1 MMGQLKTLHMKI
13 EVALKSGILKLAGLL
28 MVFAYLV
35 LSGTSLQAT
44 HIVGGQLSYK
54 SLGKGWYEIQLV
66 VRRDCKNGADT
77 VYFDNPALIGVF
89 YGDNQ
94 KAFRIGT
101 DGVVQMEFHK
111 DDTLT
116 EKPANVCISRFEEVC
131 VHEAVYTKRIF
142 LPFDERGYYLV
153 YQRCCRNQTLTNIV
167 NPLETGTTYAIRIFP
182 NNLIDEDSSPQ
193 FGDFPPIYTCV
204 NKPFR
209 FDHSAT
215 DLDGDSLAYVLCSPN
230 LGKTRLNPADRP
242 DPPPYDSVL
251 FRSPFS
257 LSDLLNGG
265 SGGGPLR
272 INPVT
277 GEITAEPN
285 ILGQFLV
292 GVCVLKYRNGQ
303 LIGKVIRDFELNV
316 VACGVQPTAGF
327 DVLSEICD
335 GLKQTFKN
343 TSTDALDFEWYFDFS
358 GDTSLKSVQKD
369 PVFTYPRPG
378 VYQVVM
384 IARTESCFD
393 TFRRT
398 ITIIDPA
405 LMPDFDI
412 AVECMPDLIIRV
424 TDKSTSAFPIVTYN
438 WTLTGNGNNLSS
450 SEKNPV
456 FILSRDGKLTINL
469 TITDSNGCTATA
481 SKMTEVKGI
490 TTDLIGNEVQI
501 CRGQSIRIVRNPD
514 TTNQYFWDPLKWLDI
529 TIPSN
534 PLAKPDSTI
543 TYKVRITNGLCTL
556 DREITVFVKDSI
568 QFKVTGDTA
577 TCDGKISLMAM
588 SDSTDVFEWSFN
600 PLFSPVEA
608 RGGMFMTTINGDR
621 TVYVRAGT
629 KEQCQSIKSIRL
641 LDHTVRLT
649 FDREHLACAGD
660 TVKLRIRSL
669 DPTDSLKIE
678 WQPDSLIVSGQGTRE
693 VCILSLTAGSYVI
706 RFKAIN
712 QFGCST
718 EDSIRVVLAEAPN
731 VDFTIDTTCGSLT
744 VKVNTNAR
752 GKIKW
757 DFGDGVGMATTPM
770 AEYTY
775 KLNGKYTITLTV
787 DTICTRSASK
797 MVNVFFIK
805 PVKPMQWGCLRNCIE
820 LNPEGDPTLDYM
832 WSPGKWLDDSTSYN
846 PKTCIDRDERFYVK
860 ITHPDFPDCP
870 FYDTVDVRY
879 YPDYFTTEH
888 LELPDDTTLCEKGSI
903 LLEIKDDG
911 NVLDTI
917 VWCDSKGMVIGSG
930 KKINVQI
937 DTTTFFVIKLQD
949 KNGCSYKDTV
959 HVTLYIL
966 EAEILGPDEICYGDT
981 VMLQLDTLLPDGHT
995 YKWTPRDGII
1005 GPDDQNKVTIFP
1017 DKTTTYTLTVDN
1029 GKGCTWDLSHTVIVS
1044 QLGRQIF
1051 ANADP
1056 AMVVPGFKTQLTTV
1070 MGDSLKYNWGPND
1083 GSLSATDIYNP
1094 VAMPM
1099 KTTTYTVTV
1108 TDEFGCIS
1116 TASVTVMV
1124 KTCEEAVFLPNAFS
1138 PNNDGKND
1146 FFLPR
1151 SDFPLRIHLEIYT
1164 RWGEKVFE
1172 TDEATPGWDGT
1183 FKGDKLPSDVYGY
1196 FMRYNCVEQTEF
1208 TRKGNVSLLK

>member
-1 MMGQLKTLHMKI
+1 MKF
-13 EVALKSGILKLAGLL
+13 ESALRSGILRLASWL
-28 MVFAYLV
+28 VFLACCL
-35 LSGTSLQAT
+35 LSGTSLNAT
-44 HIVGGQLSYK
+44 HIVGGQLTYK

-66 VRRDCKNGADT
+66 VRRDCKYGADT

-89 YGDNQ
+89 YGDRQ

-101 DGVVQMEFHK
+101 DGVVEMEFHK
-111 DDTLT
+111 DDTLG
-116 EKPANVCISRFEEVC
+116 EKPDKVCISRFEEVC

-167 NPLETGTTYAIRIFP
+167 NPLETGTTYSVRVLP
-182 NNLIDEDSSPQ
+182 NNLTNEDSSPQ

-204 NKPFR
+204 NKPFS

-230 LGKTRLNPADRP
+230 LGKTRLRPADRP

-251 FRSPFS
+251 YRAPFS
-257 LSDLLNGG
+257 LADLLNGG
-265 SGGGPLR
+265 SGGTPLR
-272 INPVT
+272 IDPVT
-277 GEITAEPN
+277 GELTAEPN

-303 LIGKVIRDFELNV
+303 LIGSVVRDFELNV

-327 DVLSEICD
+327 DVVSDLCD

-343 TSTDALDFEWYFDFS
+343 NSLNALQYEWYFDFQ
-358 GDTSLKSVQKD
+358 GDTSLRSIQSD

-378 VYQVVM
+378 TYEVVLV
-384 IARTESCFD
+384 AKNEACYD
-393 TFRRT
+393 TFRKT
-398 ITIIDPA
+398 ITIIDPS
-405 LMPDFDI
+405 LMPDFDYQI
-412 AVECMPDLIIRV
+412 ECMPDLIVKV
-424 TDKSTSAFPIVTYN
+424 TDKSKAAFPIVTYK
-438 WTLTGNGNNLSS
+438 WTLTGNGNNLGSA
-450 SEKNPV
+450 EKDPI
-456 FILSRDGKLTINL
+456 FILSSDGKLTINL
-469 TITDSNGCTATA
+469 TITDSNGCTATT
-481 SKMTEVKGI
+481 SKMLEVKGI

-514 TTNQYFWDPLKWLDI
+514 TSNQYIWDPLKWLDVS
-529 TIPSN
+529 IPSN

-543 TYKVRITNGLCTL
+543 TYKVKITNGLCTL
-556 DREITVFVKDSI
+556 DREITIYVKDSI
-568 QFKVTGDTA
+568 RFKVTGDTT
-577 TCDGKISLMAM
+577 TCNGKISLMAM
-588 SDSTDVFEWSFN
+588 SDSTNVFEWSFS
-600 PLFSPVEA
+600 PLFAPIEA
-608 RGGMFMTTINGDR
+608 TGPMFTTNLNGNR

-629 KEQCQSIKSIRL
+629 KEQCQSIKSINL
-641 LDHTVRLT
+641 LDHTLRLS
-649 FDREHLACAGD
+649 FDREYLACAGD
-660 TVKLRIRSL
+660 TVKIRLRSL
-669 DPTDSLKIE
+669 DPTDTIRVE
-678 WQPDSLIVSGQGTRE
+678 WQPDSLVVAGQGKGE
-693 VCILSLTAGSYVI
+693 VCILSLTPGRHVI
-706 RFKAIN
+706 RFKASN
-712 QFGCST
+712 QHGCSA
-718 EDSIRVVLAEAPN
+718 EDSILLELAEAPN
-731 VDFTIDTTCGSLT
+731 VEFEIDTVCGSLK
-744 VKVNTNAR
+744 VKVSTNAR

-757 DFGDGVGMATTPM
+757 DFGDGMGMATTPM

-775 KLNGKYTITLTV
+775 KQNGKYTITLTV

-797 MVNVFFIK
+797 MVNVFYIK
-805 PVKPMQWGCLRNCIE
+805 PIKPNQLGCLRTCIE
-820 LNPEGDPTLDYM
+820 LNPDGDSTLKYK
-832 WSPGKWLDDSTSYN
+832 WSPGKYLDDSTSHN
-846 PKTCIDRDERFYVK
+846 PKTCIDRDMRFYVE

-870 FYDTVDVRY
+870 FFDTVDVDY
-879 YPDYFTTEH
+879 YPDYFNPDYIR
-888 LELPDDTTLCEKGSI
+888 LPRDTTLCERGSI
-903 LLEIKDDG
+903 LLEIRDSLS
-911 NVLDTI
+911 VLDSVI
-917 VWCDSKGMVIGSG
+917 WCDSKGNMIGSG
-930 KKINVQI
+930 LRLEVEI
-937 DTTTFFVIKLQD
+937 DTTTFFVIKMIDL
-949 KNGCSYKDTV
+949 NGCTFRDTV
-959 HVTLYIL
+959 HVDLVVLI
-966 EAEILGPDEICYGDT
+966 AKILGPDEICYGDT
-981 VMLQLDTLLPDGHT
+981 VMLQLDTILPSGHT
-995 YKWTPRDGII
+995 YKWTPGEGII
-1005 GPDDQNKVTIFP
+1005 GPDDQNKVTVFP
-1017 DKTTTYTLTVDN
+1017 DKTTTYTITVDN
-1029 GKGCTWDLSHTVIVS
+1029 GMGCVWDFSHTVIVS

-1051 ANADP
+1051 ATADP
-1056 AMVVPGFKTQLTTV
+1056 TMVVPGFKTQLTTV
-1070 MGDSLKYNWGPND
+1070 MGDSLRYRWGPDD

-1151 SDFPLRIHLEIYT
+1151 SDFPLRIHLEVYT

-1183 FKGDKLPSDVYGY
+1183 FKGDKLPPDVYGY